1 MGLLTSAT
9 SLTGGLVTKAAGG
22 LVGGVASAGASAVL
36 GAAGN
41 WVAAGA
47 AWLLG
52 QVGHVLSAST
62 TVDLSSSWFTRHES
76 VMAALAAAVIV
87 PMACCAA
94 IQAIYRQ
101 SASALMR
108 TFLVYLPLA
117 LLLTGVAVELVSL
130 ALALT
135 DALSAQML
143 SVAGVGPD
151 NLLSSTGD
159 YLLVAGTAPPFALF
173 LGALVIAIGTL
184 VVWLELVVRAAATSV
199 AVLFLPLS
207 LAALAWP
214 AISHWCRRLVD
225 TLVALILSKLVIAA
239 VLSLATAALAA
250 GFGVASSPG
259 GNSGGFSA
267 VVTGGAL
274 LIIAAISPFT
284 LLRLVPAFEA
294 GAAAHLESARH
305 RMQSGPMGLARNGNL
320 ALEALT
326 QGGAGPA
333 AQVAM
338 SALSSGGSESESA
351 AAAIPML
358 TQGVAGRESG
368 EAGTASG
375 DAGGRDS
382 GGSGGVNGLNDL
394 MNRGVF
400 RPVGSVTNRAEGS
413 VDGDGDGAGAGAEV
427 GGGGGGG
434 GDVRL
439 DPERRS
445 LPRPSLED
453 DDAD

>member
-1 MGLLTSAT
+1 MALLPSAT
-9 SLTGGLVTKAAGG
+9 SVGGGVVIPGVGGGAGG
-22 LVGGVASAGASAVL
+22 LASAGASAL
-36 GAAGN
+36 LSAAGD
-41 WVAAGA
+41 WVATGA
-47 AWLLG
+47 VWLLG

-62 TVDLSSSWFTRHES
+62 TVDLSSSWFTRHEA
-76 VMAALAAAVIV
+76 VMAGLAAAVIV

-130 ALALT
+130 ALAIT

-143 SVAGVGPD
+143 SVSGVGPD
-151 NLLSSTGD
+151 NLLAPTSAF
-159 YLLVAGTAPPFALF
+159 LLVEGSTPPFALF
-173 LGALVIAIGTL
+173 LGSLLVAIGTL
-184 VVWLELVVRAAATSV
+184 VLWLELVVRAAATSV

-239 VLSLATAALAA
+239 VLSLAAAALAA
-250 GFGVASSPG
+250 GFGVVSSPG

-274 LIIAAISPFT
+274 LIIAAMSPFT

-305 RMQSGPMGLARNGNL
+305 RLQSAPMNLARNGNL
-320 ALEALT
+320 ALEVLT
-326 QGGAGPA
+326 QGKGQSAP
-333 AQVAM
+333 VAM
-338 SALSSGGSESESA
+338 GALSSGESESGSP
-351 AAAIPML
+351 PMR
-358 TQGVAGRESG
+358 TQGIAGRGDLPG
-368 EAGTASG
+368 EDGSPANVGNG
-375 DAGGRDS
+375 D
-382 GGSGGVNGLNDL
+382 NGLINEGA
-394 MNRGVF
+394 M
-400 RPVGSVTNRAEGS
+400 RPAGSVPHVPVTKSAATKRVPS
-413 VDGDGDGAGAGAEV
+413 HD
-427 GGGGGGG
+427 G
-434 GDVRL
+434 GDEHGDRAHQKL
-439 DPERRS
+439 TPERS
-445 LPRPSLED
+445 D
-453 DDAD
+453 DDSAD

>member
-1 MGLLTSAT
+1 MTLLASAS
-9 SLTGGLVTKAAGG
+9 SLAGG
-22 LVGGVASAGASAVL
+22 VVSSVAGGVASGVASAGASAVL

-62 TVDLSSSWFTRHES
+62 TVDLSSSWFTRHET
-76 VMAALAAAVIV
+76 VMAGLAAAVIV

-108 TFLVYLPLA
+108 TFLVYVPLA

-130 ALALT
+130 ALAIT

-151 NLLSSTGD
+151 NLLASTGAF
-159 YLLVAGTAPPFALF
+159 LMVAGGAPPFALF

-239 VLSLATAALAA
+239 VLSLAAAALAA
-250 GFGVASSPG
+250 GFGVASSPA

-267 VVTGGAL
+267 VVTGSAL
-274 LIIAAISPFT
+274 LIIAAMSPFT
-284 LLRLVPAFEA
+284 LLRLIPAFEA

-305 RMQSGPMGLARNGNL
+305 RMQSGPMNLARNGNF
-320 ALEALT
+320 AMDVLT
-326 QGGAGPA
+326 QGGGPGP
-333 AQVAM
+333 QVAM
-338 SALSSGGSESESA
+338 RALSAVGSESEA
-351 AAAIPML
+351 ATKAIPML
-358 TQGVAGRESG
+358 TEGPVGAGSRPGEGVS
-368 EAGTASG
+368 
-375 DAGGRDS
+375 
-382 GGSGGVNGLNDL
+382 GSGGDGSGSGDGSTGGSDPYDL
-394 MNRGVF
+394 SKHGVL
-400 RPVGSVTNRAEGS
+400 RPEGS
-413 VDGDGDGAGAGAEV
+413 VAGWTEDGAVRGGAGDGDEDRNSARSELPAA
-427 GGGGGGG
+427 
-434 GDVRL
+434 RL
-439 DPERRS
+439 D
-445 LPRPSLED
+445 D
-453 DDAD
+453 DGAD